1 MNFKRK
7 RGKNT
12 GQSKQRQRREK
23 EMFKTKDRR
32 AIRRVCNTA
41 LQSYRKTLDDLE
53 WDALRGLKPVE
64 AMRI

>member
-12 GQSKQRQRREK
+12 GQSKRRHRREK
-23 EMFKTKDRR
+23 ELLKAKDRR
-32 AIRRVCNTA
+32 TIRRSCNTA
-41 LQSYRKTLDDLE
+41 LKAYRETLGDQE